1 MTKQTINIGTTAN
14 DRSGD
19 SLRTAFQKVNANFT
33 ELYTSLGL
41 TDANLNLGAFEFNG
55 SVMTTTDSSS
65 ITIDQATTVT
75 SDLTVGGDILPS
87 VNLNSTLGSP
97 TNKFHSI
104 YVGTGSVYLGDARL
118 SLEGGKLSSSVGF
131 DLTGSVGTVNG
142 TVDWADVTSKP
153 TIPTN
158 TNELTNGAGFI
169 SSTNSLVNGV
179 HNFTLASNGNLTFPD
194 NLSYYNDGTLDTS
207 IFQKSVTS
215 ETNDTVGSRVY
226 LTYNEVGLE
235 QYLDPD
241 GVNNNQYGRVQV
253 SGNGVR
259 LEVSQ
264 ELVGSTAYS
273 RLDIAPTGM
282 ALSSTDGVSTNTYLF
297 DGNTIVLPNDGIIQQ
312 RNSFTR
318 TSDGV
323 VSAATPTV
331 VWTSAVDYI
340 SSAKLVIQV
349 ECNEVGDLTGWHS
362 QACEAIIS
370 CRGYA
375 NVYGGSGGDP
385 QMIVYGV
392 VHTSVDALVTFT
404 VQRNLTT
411 RMVEVI
417 GTPTAA
423 ANGSA
428 AVKIHSI
435 EMSTRD

>member
-1 MTKQTINIGTTAN
+1 MAKQTINIGTSAN
-14 DRSGD
+14 SKDGD
-19 SLRTAFQKVNANFT
+19 IIRDAFNKTNQNFD
-33 ELYTSLGL
+33 EIYSAL
-41 TDANLNLGAFEFNG
+41 TDGVNFAQVNSDWNAVSGVAQILN
-55 SVMTTTDSSS
+55 
-65 ITIDQATTVT
+65 
-75 SDLTVGGDILPS
+75 
-87 VNLNSTLGSP
+87 
-97 TNKFHSI
+97 
-104 YVGTGSVYLGDARL
+104 
-118 SLEGGKLSSSVGF
+118 
-131 DLTGSVGTVNG
+131 
-142 TVDWADVTSKP
+142 KP

-158 TNELTNGAGFI
+158 TNQLVNGAGFI
-169 SSTNSLVNGV
+169 SSTNTLINGV
-179 HNFTLASNGNLTFPD
+179 HSLTLASNGNLTFPD
-194 NLSYYNDGTLDTS
+194 NLSYYNDGTVDTS

-282 ALSSTDGVSTNTYLF
+282 ALSSTDGVSTHTYLF

-318 TSDGV
+318 TSDGAITA
-323 VSAATPTV
+323 STPAV
-331 VWTSAVDYI
+331 VWTSAVNYI
-340 SSAKLVIQV
+340 SSAKLIIQV
-349 ECNEVGDLTGWHS
+349 EGDEVGDLTGWHS

-375 NVYGGSGGDP
+375 NVYGGPGGDP

-392 VHTSVDALVTFT
+392 VHTSVDPLVTFT
-404 VQRNLTT
+404 VQRNPTT
-411 RMVEVI
+411 KMVEVV
-417 GTPTAA
+417 GTPTASA
-423 ANGSA
+423 SNGA
-428 AVKIHSI
+428 AVKIHSV